1 MKFSFFYFSLF
12 FLFGAHCL
20 IPSNNNR
27 KKFKF
32 NYHNPS
38 NDLKVIDSKRAYLIS
53 KNWLDNIAL
62 YVVNKY
68 KNEIN
73 IKNNKLFEYDEVFL
87 VTKINEFR
95 KVIDEKNNDFLYL
108 SWMPKGLYGIE
119 EVLYMIIAENKNKT
133 FCIKYALES
142 PYWNSNQI
150 KSNKLKLSLIDQS
163 EINNCT
169 INFDELYENDIR
181 HKLSWSTWNLD

>member
-1 MKFSFFYFSLF
+1 MKFSILSLF
-12 FLFGAHCL
+12 FLFGVDSL
-20 IPSNNNR
+20 IPSNNHK

-68 KNEIN
+68 KNKIN
-73 IKNNKLFEYDEVFL
+73 IKDNKLFEYDEVFL

-95 KVIDEKNNDFLYL
+95 KVIDENNNDFLYL

-119 EVLYMIIAENKNKT
+119 EVLYMIIAENKKNT
-133 FCIKYALES
+133 FSIKYALES
-142 PYWNSNQI
+142 PYWNSKQI
-150 KSNKLKLSLIDQS
+150 KRNKLKLSLISQS

-169 INFDELYENDIR
+169 INFDELYDNDIR
-181 HKLSWSTWNLD
+181 HKLSWSTWDLD

>member
-1 MKFSFFYFSLF
+1 
-12 FLFGAHCL
+12 
-20 IPSNNNR
+20 
-27 KKFKF
+27 
-32 NYHNPS
+32 
-38 NDLKVIDSKRAYLIS
+38 
-53 KNWLDNIAL
+53 
-62 YVVNKY
+62 
-68 KNEIN
+68 
-73 IKNNKLFEYDEVFL
+73 
-87 VTKINEFR
+87 
-95 KVIDEKNNDFLYL
+95 
-108 SWMPKGLYGIE
+108 MPKGLYGIE

-133 FCIKYALES
+133 FSIKYVLES

>member
-1 MKFSFFYFSLF
+1 MKFSILYF
-12 FLFGAHCL
+12 FLLFEAECL
-20 IPSNNNR
+20 IPSNNKR

-73 IKNNKLFEYDEVFL
+73 IKDNKLFEYDEVFL

-108 SWMPKGLYGIE
+108 SWMPKGLYGID
-119 EVLYMIIAENKNKT
+119 EVLYMVIAENKNKT
-133 FCIKYALES
+133 FNVKYVLES

-163 EINNCT
+163 KINNCT
-169 INFDELYENDIR
+169 INFEELYEIDIR

>member
-20 IPSNNNR
+20 IPSNNKR

-133 FCIKYALES
+133 FSIKYALES

-163 EINNCT
+163 ELNNCT

-181 HKLSWSTWNLD
+181 HKLSWNTWNLD